1 MSWTYRRMTSSPT
14 PLLHC
19 RSIPCSPPHR
29 VRASQSGRC
38 LWREI
43 VSDRRRRRRYWWW
56 GCLFNFF
63 YVFACRAFPGCWTL
77 RLEEDQRPDG
87 QHGRLPAHAAT
98 VDHQRCFHQSA
109 WRLQVTA
116 KCLLYDYKN
125 PESVLPSQCS
135 SSPLFMLQGVR
146 SILSGLPGR
155 LRRVER
161 GDGVHAS
168 RAAPHRPVQPAW
180 AVPKRGVSLPVSALH
195 AAGHQYSGSLRQV
208 KLHIGNP
215 SWFATLQTKTH
226 HTFWQIRITK

>member
-1 MSWTYRRMTSSPT
+1 MSWMYRRMTSSAT

-19 RSIPCSPPHR
+19 PSIPCSPPHR
-29 VRASQSGRC
+29 VRASRSGRC

-43 VSDRRRRRRYWWW
+43 VSDRKRRRRYWWW

-63 YVFACRAFPGCWTL
+63 LCVCMQSVFRLLNAPNGGRPAMRWTTWQTSSTCSRCGPPETFPSECMEASGNSKL
-77 RLEEDQRPDG
+77 SPD
-87 QHGRLPAHAAT
+87 
-98 VDHQRCFHQSA
+98 F
-109 WRLQVTA
+109 
-116 KCLLYDYKN
+116 KN

-146 SILSGLPGR
+146 SILSGLPGG

-161 GDGVHAS
+161 GDGVHVS
-168 RAAPHRPVQPAW
+168 RAAPHRPVQPAG

-195 AAGHQYSGSLRQV
+195 AAGHQHGGSLRQV
-208 KLHIGNP
+208 KLHNGNP

>member
-19 RSIPCSPPHR
+19 RSIPCLPPHR
-29 VRASQSGRC
+29 VRASRSGRC

-116 KCLLYDYKN
+116 KCLLYDYKI
-125 PESVLPSQCS
+125 PSPSSHPSVPPLLCSCSRVFGLYCQGFLAGYAVWNVVMVYMLAGQHLTSLSNLLEQYQSVAYPSQS
-135 SSPLFMLQGVR
+135 LLYMLLAISTV
-146 SILSGLPGR
+146 
-155 LRRVER
+155 
-161 GDGVHAS
+161 
-168 RAAPHRPVQPAW
+168 AAFDR
-180 AVPKRGVSLPVSALH
+180 
-195 AAGHQYSGSLRQV
+195 
-208 KLHIGNP
+208 
-215 SWFATLQTKTH
+215 
-226 HTFWQIRITK
+226 